1 MNKTI
6 KMIDNVNF
14 DKRLDLDMM
23 ATEIEAIKQRNIEKL
38 GRLDTID
45 LMYDAYKLG
54 FAKGLEEARKELK

>member
-6 KMIDNVNF
+6 KMIDSVNF
-14 DKRLDLDMM
+14 DKRIDLDMM

-38 GRLDTID
+38 GRLDPID